1 MFDKKWDC
9 QSTFQFISMS
19 TLDFWTFKFS
29 GTWSVILLWP
39 ISYLN
44 LPLWISLYHDNW
56 YFLTKYPYKWMFSV
70 LYQSVIGLSFLV
82 FEILRFIVS
91 SLNFFSGLYFVNV
104 QQYSLADVIEDLSF
118 DYKLDCRCT

>member
-29 GTWSVILLWP
+29 GTWSVILLWS

-82 FEILRFIVS
+82 FEILSFIVS

>member
-29 GTWSVILLWP
+29 GTWSVILLWS

>member
-29 GTWSVILLWP
+29 GTWSVILLWS

-56 YFLTKYPYKWMFSV
+56 YFLTKYPYRWMFSV

>member
-19 TLDFWTFKFS
+19 TLDFWIFKFS
-29 GTWSVILLWP
+29 GTWSVILLWS

-56 YFLTKYPYKWMFSV
+56 YFLTKYPYRWMFSV

>member
-29 GTWSVILLWP
+29 GTWSVILLWS

-91 SLNFFSGLYFVNV
+91 SFNFFSGLYFVNV